1 LKQDA
6 SRRARRGF
14 DSESISL
21 FTAQKDNQDWS
32 LMSDEPAA
40 SGRSKLWIGVC
51 GGSAVLAAILALV
64 LVRGALA
71 KRSLSERS
79 DTVAASGGKSTGE
92 FDRDPDAAIAAF
104 CGDCHATP
112 RPASFPRDAWHDEV
126 QKGYQ
131 FYSKSG
137 RADLKVPP
145 IPWTVAYFRSRA
157 PEKMSFPTPA
167 EAGSPLRTSF
177 RMERIPLNTDVDL
190 QPAVANLLW
199 TSLVAGQSEA
209 MLVSDMRNGRIV
221 SLNLREKKPVPRIVT
236 RLQNPSRMQRCDL
249 DGDGAM
255 DLIVADLGSLS
266 ASDHDRGQVLW
277 FRHRAGIEQY
287 SPAVIASGLCRVAD
301 VRPGDFD
308 GDGDPDV
315 LVAEFGNYS
324 TGKISLLKNAGGAP
338 GNAPRFEQLT
348 IDDRPGAIDAWPHDL
363 DGDGR
368 LDFVA
373 VISQEYEQVVAYM
386 NQGNLQFAA
395 RTLWSGPDLTF
406 GSSGIEL
413 VDLDGDGDVD
423 ILYTN
428 GDSFDNMYV
437 NPSHGIQWLEN
448 TGKLQ
453 FAYHRLTDMLGA
465 YRAVAG
471 DVDLDGDLDILAVAW
486 LPEQILPVEAAKMPK
501 ASIVCLEQTVSRVF
515 VRHTLETDFPYYPTI
530 ATGDFDGDG
539 DLDFAVGPQV
549 ANAPSVPRWL
559 AVWWNE
565 SKPPAK

>member
-1 LKQDA
+1 
-6 SRRARRGF
+6 
-14 DSESISL
+14 
-21 FTAQKDNQDWS
+21 
-32 LMSDEPAA
+32 MSDEPEIRR
-40 SGRSKLWIGVC
+40 RSRFWIGVC
-51 GGSAVLAAILALV
+51 GSSAILATILSVV

-71 KRSLSERS
+71 KRLRTDPPGS
-79 DTVAASGGKSTGE
+79 VAASVSELTGE
-92 FDRDPDAAIAAF
+92 FDRDPDAAVAAF

-145 IPWTVAYFRSRA
+145 VPWTVAYFRSRA
-157 PEKMSFPTPA
+157 PEHLSFPTPA
-167 EAGSPLRTSF
+167 EAAGPLGTSF
-177 RMERIPLNTDVDL
+177 RREQIPLNTDVDL

-199 TSLVAGQSEA
+199 TALVSGQGET

-221 SLNLREKKPVPRIVT
+221 SLNLRDRSVAPQVLT
-236 RLQNPSRMQRCDL
+236 RLQNPSRMERSDV
-249 DGDGAM
+249 DGDGTM

-266 ASDHDRGQVLW
+266 ASDHNRGQVVMYLQ
-277 FRHRAGIEQY
+277 RAGLDSY
-287 SPAVIASGLCRVAD
+287 SPHVIASKLCRVAD
-301 VRPGDFD
+301 VRSGDFD
-308 GDGDPDV
+308 GDGRPEL
-315 LVAEFGNYS
+315 LVAEFGNYT
-324 TGKISLLKNAGGAP
+324 TGKILLLKFGPQGRDWVNEVIVDA
-338 GNAPRFEQLT
+338 
-348 IDDRPGAIDAWPHDL
+348 RPGAIDARPCDL

-395 RTLWSGPDLTF
+395 RTLWAGPDLTF

-413 VDLDGDGDVD
+413 ADLDRDGDVD

-453 FAYHRLTDMLGA
+453 FTYHRLTDMLGA
-465 YRAVAG
+465 YRAVAA
-471 DVDLDGDLDILAVAW
+471 DVDRDGDQDILAVAW
-486 LPEQILPVEAAKMPK
+486 LPEQILPVEAAKLPK
-501 ASIVCLEQTVSRVF
+501 ASIVCLEQTDARVF
-515 VRHTLETDFPYYPTI
+515 VRHTLETGFPYYPAI

-539 DLDFAVGPQV
+539 DPDFAVGPQV
-549 ANAPSVPRWL
+549 AYASSVPRWL

-565 SKPPAK
+565 GKPTAK